1 MRKNTGGHRA
11 GPACFRNCLKKTAWR
26 KDGGKEGGRM
36 DGGERERSLTK
47 LRDFE
52 KVAKHLY
59 EANPEAFA
67 DVVWSWE
74 EFVERFRKTGRESV
88 PLEEKAPFFMGN
100 LLTEQDCFPEESM
113 EVSVILHDRY
123 VPPFYHSLKFIKIV
137 YALRGGFF
145 FYLRENGQ
153 DRRMRMEEGD
163 FVIIPPEVSQAV
175 FTGDEDAVTVNIVL
189 KRSTF
194 GEAFYSLLMENDDI
208 SDFFWQMLYSKGKE
222 RALLVRCGRDERL
235 ERIVLEMCGE
245 GILDE
250 SGNTA
255 GKNLM
260 MKGYVMLL
268 FGRAIKEH
276 SGEMES
282 VGHLSEAD
290 AVLPELVRY
299 IRENYTTVT
308 LPELAGHFGKSEGYL
323 SRYIRRETGK
333 TFRFLLKEFRMKQ
346 AVQMIENSS
355 CSIEE
360 VAAAVGYADISC
372 FYRNFRERFSMTPMQ
387 YRNIRSRISI

>member
-1 MRKNTGGHRA
+1 MGLDYSDTERA
-11 GPACFRNCLKKTAWR
+11 LIR
-26 KDGGKEGGRM
+26 
-36 DGGERERSLTK
+36 

-52 KVAKHLY
+52 KAGKRLY
-59 EANPEAFA
+59 EANPAAF
-67 DVVWSWE
+67 DHVVWNWE
-74 EFVERFRKTGRESV
+74 EFAEGFRETAGKGVELG
-88 PLEEKAPFFMGN
+88 EKAPFFMGSI
-100 LLTEQDCFPEESM
+100 LTEQDCFSGKNM
-113 EVSVILHDRY
+113 EVSVLLHDRY
-123 VPPFYHSLKFIKIV
+123 APPFYHSLKFIKIV

-153 DRRMRMEEGD
+153 DRRMEMKEGD

-175 FTGDEDAVTVNIVL
+175 FTRDQDAVTVNIII

-208 SDFFWQMLYSKGKE
+208 SDFFWQMLYSKGNE

-235 ERIVLEMCGE
+235 HRLVLEMCAE

-250 SGNTA
+250 TGSAA

-268 FGRAIKEH
+268 FGRAMKEYA
-276 SGEMES
+276 GRMES
-282 VGHLSEAD
+282 VGNLSEAD
-290 AVLPELVRY
+290 AVLPEMIRY
-299 IRENYTTVT
+299 IRGNYTTVT
-308 LPELAGHFGKSEGYL
+308 LPELARHFGKSEGYL

-346 AVQMIENSS
+346 AVQMIENST

-372 FYRNFRERFSMTPMQ
+372 FYRNFKESFSMTPMQ
-387 YRNIRSRISI
+387 YRNIRSRISL

>member
-1 MRKNTGGHRA
+1 MKRKGGSMA
-11 GPACFRNCLKKTAWR
+11 D
-26 KDGGKEGGRM
+26 KDLEQTLM
-36 DGGERERSLTK
+36 E

-52 KVAKHLY
+52 KNAKRLY
-59 EANPEAFA
+59 ESNSKAF
-67 DVVWSWE
+67 DHVVWDWE
-74 EFVERFRKTGRESV
+74 EFVQGYRRTQTQDVK
-88 PLEEKAPFFMGN
+88 LEAKAPFFMGS
-100 LLTEQDCFPEESM
+100 LLTEQDCFPDENS
-113 EVSVILHDRY
+113 EVSVLLHDRY
-123 VPPFYHSLKFIKIV
+123 VPPFYHSLKFVKIV
-137 YALRGGFF
+137 YALRGGFI

-153 DRRMRMEEGD
+153 DRRTQMEEGD

-175 FTGDEDAVTVNIVL
+175 FTRDEGAVTVNIII

-222 RALLVRCGRDERL
+222 RALLVRCGQDERL
-235 ERIVLEMCGE
+235 QRLVLEMCAE
-245 GILDE
+245 GILDRAGSE
-250 SGNTA
+250 A

-268 FGRAIKEH
+268 FGRAMREH
-276 SGEMES
+276 AGEMES

-290 AVLPELVRY
+290 AVLPEMIRY

-308 LPELAGHFGKSEGYL
+308 LPELARHFGRSEGYL

-346 AVQMIENSS
+346 AVQMLENSS
-355 CSIEE
+355 CSVEE

-372 FYRNFRERFSMTPMQ
+372 FYRNFRESFSMTPMQ
-387 YRNIRSRISI
+387 YRSIRSRISI